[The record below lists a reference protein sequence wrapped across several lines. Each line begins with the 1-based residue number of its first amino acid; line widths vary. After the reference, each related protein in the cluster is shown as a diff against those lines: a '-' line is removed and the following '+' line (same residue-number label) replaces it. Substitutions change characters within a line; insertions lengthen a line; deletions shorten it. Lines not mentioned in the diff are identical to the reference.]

1 MYCTSH
7 GFCKYT
13 CLPFL
18 YFDFLKVCKALCQR
32 NWCLLN
38 FHPELKQEKEEA
50 AATEK
55 PASVPNV
62 YIVLVSLMAVKSFV
76 TWEAGLFPCTFP
88 VVASGALSERLNFNS
103 LLCDY
108 FMFSLLPDTQVC
120 YP

>member
-18 YFDFLKVCKALCQR
+18 YFNFLKVRKALCQR

-50 AATEK
+50 AATK
-55 PASVPNV
+55 ARISSKCV
-62 YIVLVSLMAVKSFV
+62 Y
-76 TWEAGLFPCTFP
+76 C
-88 VVASGALSERLNFNS
+88 SGQFNG
-103 LLCDY
+103 C
-108 FMFSLLPDTQVC
+108 
-120 YP
+120 